1 MISTQVDAPPVVAA
15 AGAATVYDALW
26 TLDGDGWRRRPL
38 AGPRPTLRADASL
51 AQIRI
56 RGRDTLIVFG
66 GFAPDLRR
74 PLGGL
79 HALDVASGAWSTLQ
93 PDDLAPKPRAKPV
106 RVAAPAPAPP
116 APPPPPALNTRGRAE
131 PARGART
138 PTEAIFGEP
147 DSDADSEVE
156 FDADAAPELPPAADQ
171 ARLAA
176 LGLRGATRPAERWE
190 PEVAPR
196 RKRGPRRKRARAAP
210 TAPSPRAGHSCTRVG
225 GELVVLCGLGRVEG
239 QSGLPRSDYLDEAW
253 FLSFDGA
260 TGAARWRLPRV
271 QGRPPGGR
279 AGHAAAAVGPHVVV
293 FGGVN
298 AKQFLGDLHVLYAP
312 ACIWS
317 APRLAGPAVAPR
329 MRPALV
335 AARADADD
343 ATTPTLYVFGGTRAW
358 GAAAAVATA
367 TQRHDGDLFAVVLA
381 PAPVAEMF

>member
-1 MISTQVDAPPVVAA
+1 
-15 AGAATVYDALW
+15 
-26 TLDGDGWRRRPL
+26 
-38 AGPRPTLRADASL
+38 
-51 AQIRI
+51 
-56 RGRDTLIVFG
+56 
-66 GFAPDLRR
+66 
-74 PLGGL
+74 
-79 HALDVASGAWSTLQ
+79 
-93 PDDLAPKPRAKPV
+93 
-106 RVAAPAPAPP
+106 
-116 APPPPPALNTRGRAE
+116 E

-312 ACIWS
+312 ARIWS
-317 APRLAGPAVAPR
+317 APRLAG
-329 MRPALV
+329 
-335 AARADADD
+335 
-343 ATTPTLYVFGGTRAW
+343 
-358 GAAAAVATA
+358 
-367 TQRHDGDLFAVVLA
+367 
-381 PAPVAEMF
+381 